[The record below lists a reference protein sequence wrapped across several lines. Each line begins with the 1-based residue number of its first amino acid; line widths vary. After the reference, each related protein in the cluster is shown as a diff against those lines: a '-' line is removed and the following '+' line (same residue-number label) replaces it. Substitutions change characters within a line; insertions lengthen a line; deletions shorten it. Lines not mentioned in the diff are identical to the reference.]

1 MVAVKNKDISTAMTL
16 DLQDKLQDVI
26 NANKDKKHY
35 YMLVAISRIESEIVT
50 KILLLSPMQGMML
63 RAKPLKATML
73 FEVDNKRGSAEWAYC
88 LPQDMPGQGE
98 YHGGNERVHE
108 SSKQVPIRN
117 R

>member
-1 MVAVKNKDISTAMTL
+1 MVAVKDKDISRAMTL
-16 DLQDKLQDVI
+16 DLQDKMQEVI

-35 YMLVAISRIESEIVT
+35 YILVAISRIECEIVT
-50 KILLLSPMQGMML
+50 KILLLSPIHGMMV

-73 FEVDNKRGSAEWAYC
+73 FEVDNKRGSAEWVYC

-108 SSKQVPIRN
+108 SSRYVPIRN